1 MKNATKIISC
11 YAADTSGV
19 CSALYELGGMV
30 VVHDASGCNSTY
42 STHDEPRWYDKRSK
56 IYISAL
62 TENDAI
68 MGNDEKLISDIVS
81 AANDQ
86 HPAFIAVCGS
96 PMPMMTGVDFDAIAD
111 EIERRSN
118 IRTFAIHTNGTHN
131 YLKGASDSLLAVV
144 KEYAEECQ
152 KTENGVNIL
161 GATPLDVPLNGTL
174 ESIKKWLKEN
184 GFDTVCS
191 LSMDCTLDDIRKMTS
206 ANVNLV
212 VSYSGL
218 AAAEYLYEEF
228 GIPFVCGVPVGR
240 EFSKILAEKL
250 KTHEVSYPCAD
261 REKVG
266 DRGTVL
272 TVPYGTAEPSP
283 LPRIYI
289 IGEGIFA
296 GSLARA
302 WELETGEKANVICP
316 LDNTPEMLAKTDI
329 TAYAEEDIEAILK
342 NAKTVIADP
351 LYKFIAP
358 KDAKFISLP
367 HFAFSGRCYARFM
380 PDLINGQVF
389 DKLTN

>member
-131 YLKGASDSLLAVV
+131 YLKGAADSLLTVV
-144 KEYAEECQ
+144 KEYAQECK

-161 GATPLDVPLNGTL
+161 GATPLDMPLNGTL
-174 ESIKKWLKEN
+174 DSIKIRLKEN

-206 ANVNLV
+206 AKVSLV

-240 EFSKILAEKL
+240 EFSKILAKKL
-250 KTHEVSYPCAD
+250 KTCEVCYPCAD
-261 REKVG
+261 RETTQS
-266 DRGTVL
+266 GT
-272 TVPYGTAEPSP
+272 
-283 LPRIYI
+283 YI

-329 TAYAEEDIEAILK
+329 TAYAEEDIEAVLK
-342 NAKTVIADP
+342 NAKTVVADP
-351 LYKFIAP
+351 LYKFIVP

-380 PDLINGQVF
+380 PNPINTLKELF
-389 DKLTN
+389 K